1 MKSLINEFKEARDKF
16 YALRQEYFDQ
26 FNSSRNEKQLEFL
39 NSLVKNKEDFIAK
52 LRGFVKKDEERLE
65 DFKGRLFNVRPG
77 EKAEDIIENYQNI
90 IEDIKS
96 RISNNKTKIKTV
108 QDELFEVNK
117 QIKEIKE
124 K

>member
-1 MKSLINEFKEARDKF
+1 M
-16 YALRQEYFDQ
+16 
-26 FNSSRNEKQLEFL
+26 NS
-39 NSLVKNKEDFIAK
+39 FIK
-52 LRGFVKKDEERLE
+52 LSFTSFERLE

-108 QDELFEVNK
+108 QDEFKRDNCQK
-117 QIKEIKE
+117 IKGYI
-124 K
+124 